1 MNAKNLFRLISSLF
15 ICHMAGVIGSIFVV
29 PNIPWLDSLRRP
41 GFAPPNW
48 VITPVWLMLFTLMGF
63 SLYLILNKRSE
74 DKGTRVALGIFGVQL
89 VINTSWNYF
98 FFGLRSL
105 LSGLIVIIVMW
116 VTIAITIAAFFRVS
130 KKAGAL
136 LLPYLLWVSVAA
148 LINYYLW
155 ILNPA

>member
-1 MNAKNLFRLISSLF
+1 
-15 ICHMAGVIGSIFVV
+15 
-29 PNIPWLDSLRRP
+29 
-41 GFAPPNW
+41 APPNW